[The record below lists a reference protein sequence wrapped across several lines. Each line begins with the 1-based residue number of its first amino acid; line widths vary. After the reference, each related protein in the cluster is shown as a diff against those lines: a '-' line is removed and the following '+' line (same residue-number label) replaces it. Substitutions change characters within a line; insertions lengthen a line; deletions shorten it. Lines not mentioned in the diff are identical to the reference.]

1 MITNTLEEQLKLKI
15 IEGNKK
21 IWNWTYS
28 MYVYMY
34 IYTTLC
40 NSRHFLL
47 QEKEKHSLSKWL
59 TFSSQEY
66 SPSFSN
72 VRTFVFT

>member
-1 MITNTLEEQLKLKI
+1 MINNTLEDQLKLKI
-15 IEGNKK
+15 IEVNKK
-21 IWNWTYS
+21 IWNWTY
-28 MYVYMY
+28 YMY
-34 IYTTLC
+34 IYTNLC

-72 VRTFVFT
+72 VQTFVLT